1 MSKKYVFVYVGG
13 TKGDMVVRFLNGV
26 EPDISF
32 DRANK
37 TEPQE
42 LGCVNWLKLI
52 RDTRPGNDIVDTLH
66 YKTLNR
72 THSCS

>member
-1 MSKKYVFVYVGG
+1 MKKYIFEYVGG
-13 TKGDMVVRFLNGV
+13 SKGDMVVRFLNGV

-42 LGCVNWLKLI
+42 IKQI
-52 RDTRPGNDIVDTLH
+52 P
-66 YKTLNR
+66 
-72 THSCS
+72 